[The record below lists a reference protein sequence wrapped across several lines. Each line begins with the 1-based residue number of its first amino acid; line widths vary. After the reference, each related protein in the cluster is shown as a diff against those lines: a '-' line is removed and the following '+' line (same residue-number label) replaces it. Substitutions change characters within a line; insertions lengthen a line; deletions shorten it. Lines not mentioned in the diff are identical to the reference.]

1 MHLTAY
7 LQRMM
12 SADTATER
20 AVIANRIARRALDGG
35 DVDSLLKIVLELPG
49 STQSLVRQFMG
60 QEMGSGYQMLYA
72 RLWLRDNYLYDMRVS
87 DLRAFIR
94 KFKDCDDYDEIIEH
108 LEYDYGLVT
117 CDDCGE
123 YELSSQ
129 ARAYYNNDDAT
140 ICRRCIDNGYTYSN
154 RYDMYVYGDESRD
167 AIDQNGNSCVIH
179 EDDDEFQYN
188 GEEDEWQHVD
198 YSPNSR
204 IIGTYHSSKSKQ
216 RPQASEWTKLKNRY
230 LGVELEVEINTD
242 RAERGDKAM
251 QLHDEI
257 NGGEFGRKVF
267 FENDGSISN
276 GFEIISQPMGL
287 DKHRELWGW
296 LKDKDVTKGLRS
308 HNTTT
313 CGLHVHVSRAGL
325 SKLQIAKIVAFVNS
339 PDNEDLIRA
348 VARRYAEGYCRIKQ
362 KKIGQS
368 AYSEDRYE
376 AVNICP
382 QKTIEFRI
390 FKGSLKYESVM
401 AAIEFS
407 NAVVDFCARAK
418 TSINDLKA
426 DRFLEFINT
435 EATNDTEYLRP
446 YLANRLEAA

>member
-1 MHLTAY
+1 MN
-7 LQRMM
+7 
-12 SADTATER
+12 ATGNER
-20 AVIANRIARRALDGG
+20 IEIATRIARRALDGG
-35 DVDSLLKIVLELPG
+35 DAGRLLEIVAELPG
-49 STQSLVRQFMG
+49 TTQTFIREVMRN
-60 QEMGSGYQMLYA
+60 EAGSGHQMLHA
-72 RLWLRDNYLYDMRVS
+72 RLWLRNNYLYDMRVR
-87 DLRAFIR
+87 DLRQWI
-94 KFKDCDDYDEIIEH
+94 KSYEDCEDFDDIVEH
-108 LEYDYGLVT
+108 LEEHYGIVR

-123 YELSSQ
+123 WELSSQ
-129 ARAYYNNDDAT
+129 ARAHYTNDDAT
-140 ICRRCIDNGYTYSN
+140 ICRRCIENEYTYSS
-154 RYDMYVYGDESRD
+154 RYGSYVYGHEARD

-179 EDDDEFQYN
+179 EDDDDFHYN
-188 GEEDEWQHVD
+188 DDEDRWQHVD
-198 YSPNSR
+198 YSPSAR
-204 IIGTYHSSKSKQ
+204 IIGTYHSSKSQQ
-216 RPQASEWTKLKNRY
+216 RPQVSAWTKLKGRY

-242 RAERGDKAM
+242 RADRSEKAL
-251 QLHDEI
+251 QLHETI
-257 NGGEFGRKVF
+257 NDGEFGRKVF

-296 LKDKDVTKGLRS
+296 LNDKDVTRGLRS

-339 PDNEDLIRA
+339 PDNESLIRA
-348 VARRYAEGYCRIKQ
+348 VARRYAEGYCRIKT

-368 AYSEDRYE
+368 AQSDDRYE
-376 AVNICP
+376 AVNIVP
-382 QKTIEFRI
+382 LKTIEFRI

-407 NAVVDFCARAK
+407 NAVVDFCGRAK

-426 DRFLEFINT
+426 DKFLEFINS

-446 YLANRLEAA
+446 YLAQRLEAA

>member
-1 MHLTAY
+1 MHITAY

-12 SADTATER
+12 NASTASER
-20 AVIANRIARRALDGG
+20 SVIALRIARRAVDGG

-49 STQSLVRQFMG
+49 STQTLVRQFMG
-60 QEMGSGYQMLYA
+60 QEMGAGHQLLYA
-72 RLWLRDNYLYDMRVS
+72 RLWLRDSYLYDMRVS

-94 KFKDCDDYDEIIEH
+94 QFRGCMDYDEIIEH
-108 LEYDYGLVT
+108 LEDDYGLVT
-117 CDDCGE
+117 CDDCGD

-129 ARAYYNNDDAT
+129 ARAYYGNDDAT
-140 ICRRCIDNGYTYSN
+140 ICRRCIDNHYSYSR
-154 RYDMYVYGDESRD
+154 RYEMYINGDEARD
-167 AIDQNGNSCVIH
+167 AIDENGNSCVIH
-179 EDDDEFQYN
+179 KDDDDFQYDDDEDQ
-188 GEEDEWQHVD
+188 WQHVD
-198 YSPNSR
+198 YSPSAR

-216 RPQASEWTKLKNRY
+216 RPQVSEWTKLKGRY
-230 LGVELEVEINTD
+230 LGVELEVEINPD
-242 RAERGDKAM
+242 RAVRGEKAL
-251 QLHDEI
+251 QLHETI
-257 NGGEFGRKVF
+257 NDGEFGSKVF

-296 LKDKDVTKGLRS
+296 LNDKDMTKGLRS

-339 PDNEDLIRA
+339 PDNESLIRA
-348 VARRYAEGYCRIKQ
+348 VARRYAEGYCRIKT

-368 AYSEDRYE
+368 AQSDDRYE
-376 AVNICP
+376 AVNIVP
-382 QKTIEFRI
+382 SKTIEFRI

-426 DRFLEFINT
+426 DKFLEFIND

-446 YLANRLEAA
+446 YLAQRLETA